1 MVTMPD
7 TTATTK
13 TPHEIA
19 GDHLIEIAQK
29 KAPEPEV
36 KPRTEEVALVPA
48 KKPRAGFLQ
57 GLGKLKPLLPIL
69 SGGLRLV
76 DHGAAQAVAQ
86 LLYLAGGTAPS
97 QAAAEEELQEG
108 LAEIQSSHRDLHH
121 QVQDQT
127 VELQRVQ
134 DQITLLRETVER
146 NAAEQADLIHK
157 IRSLNHLVRIAGAG
171 LMVLLVILIALVVY
185 LIASRH

>member
-1 MVTMPD
+1 MPD
-7 TTATTK
+7 APAPPK
-13 TPHEIA
+13 VPHEIA
-19 GDHLIEIAQK
+19 GDRLIEIAQK
-29 KAPEPEV
+29 KVPEAEP
-36 KPRTEEVALVPA
+36 KPPADEVALVPA

-57 GLGKLKPLLPIL
+57 SLGKLKPLLPIL

-86 LLYLAGGTAPS
+86 LLYLAGGTGNS

-121 QVQDQT
+121 QVLDQS

-134 DQITLLRETVER
+134 DQITLLRETMERSAVE
-146 NAAEQADLIHK
+146 QTGLADK
-157 IRSLNHLVRIAGAG
+157 VRSLNHLIRIVGTAIA
-171 LMVLLVILIALVVY
+171 VLLVILITLVIY
-185 LIASRH
+185 LLVSRH